1 MDYVKA
7 AQPRIVA
14 LFLVTVLAAMLLA
27 GAPGAAQMV
36 AVLAATGLTVAGAT
50 MLNNMLERDPDA
62 RMERTRRRPT
72 ASGRLRPG
80 RALAA
85 GLAAVAAGVLALW
98 AVAGGLAA
106 VFALLGAAYYV
117 LVYTLLLKPH
127 AALSSVPGA
136 LAGVFPALIGWA
148 ATGAPWSGDVLFLCV
163 VVFTWSPPHFW
174 ALSLAREDDY
184 RSSGIPTPAVRYGE
198 RTTRVLIVGFFA
210 ALTGIVTAAAVT
222 GLYGI
227 PYLALALAAN
237 LVLWSFV
244 ARLLAVRSSDA
255 AWALFKVSG
264 PCLAAIVAAAVVDR
278 LL

>member
-27 GAPGAAQMV
+27 GGAAAWLV
-36 AVLAATGLTVAGAT
+36 IAVLVATALTVAGAAI
-50 MLNNMLERDPDA
+50 LNNVIERDTDA
-62 RMERTRRRPT
+62 RMQRTRRRPT

-80 RALAA
+80 RARAA
-85 GLAAVAAGVLALW
+85 GLVAVSAGVLALW
-98 AVAGGLAA
+98 ATAGGLAA

-117 LVYTLLLKPH
+117 LVYTLLLKPRT
-127 AALSSVPGA
+127 ALSSVPGA

-148 ATGAPWSGDVLFLCV
+148 ATGAPWSADILFLCA
-163 VVFTWSPPHFW
+163 VVFVWSPPHFW

-198 RTTRVLIVGFFA
+198 RTTRVLIVAFFA
-210 ALTGIVTAAAVT
+210 AFTGIVTAAAVT
-222 GLYGI
+222 DLYGI
-227 PYLALALAAN
+227 PYAVIALAAC
-237 LVLWSFV
+237 LVLWFFV
-244 ARLLAVRSSDA
+244 VRLLVTRTSAT

-264 PCLAAIVAAAVVDR
+264 PCLAAVVAAAVVGR